1 MKELGLVVATPEGP
15 STQEFSFV
23 VTADGVRRG
32 QFVALETE
40 LGTTIALVKDLFR
53 ANRYFERPESVSVY
67 EKNGGKAFM
76 AELPTAEWEYVV
88 AQCRV
93 MGAWNEGFVR
103 ATYPPSPGTKV
114 SEVELSML
122 KQFVG
127 IDDKGLEFGKVL
139 QHDLAARVSLNGLLQ
154 KHFGLLG
161 KSGSGKS
168 NAATVL
174 VEELLDR
181 PIENGRIAVVIFDVH
196 GEYSCFGDKRANPQ
210 YASKTTVIDAS
221 KLQVALHKVSP
232 GMLSEFMPDMSPAAR
247 RELSKL
253 LFGLKKRMRTEQKA
267 YSLRDVIA
275 SVEASDM
282 DKNVKG
288 PLVGWLSELKFLR
301 LFGLAD
307 YPAVKELVK
316 PGRLVVFDLSG
327 LTDQKRK
334 QVIVSYFAQKLFK
347 FRQEEKIPPV
357 LLIVEEAHNFAPNQ
371 VPKGAAIARSIIN
384 KIAREGRK
392 FGCSICLVSQRP
404 VQLSTTALSQLNT
417 FLIFRVTN
425 PYDIEH
431 ISQSCESIDSD
442 LSGQITTLAVGE
454 GILFGEAVNQPV
466 FIQVRRRKTS
476 QGRKGAGLEELAKK
490 FEEGAKR
497 QVSAEDVE
505 AFV

>member
-1 MKELGLVVATPEGP
+1 MKELGTVVATPEGP

-23 VTADGVRRG
+23 VTAQGVRRG
-32 QFVALETE
+32 EFVALQTE
-40 LGTTIALVKDLFR
+40 LGTTIALVKELVR

-88 AQCRV
+88 AICRV

-103 ATYPPSPGTKV
+103 ATYPPSPGTTVV
-114 SEVELSML
+114 SVELDML
-122 KQFVG
+122 KRFIG
-127 IDDKGLEFGKVL
+127 TDDAGLNFGKVL
-139 QHDLAARVSLNGLLQ
+139 QHDLEAKVSLNGLLQ
-154 KHFGLLG
+154 KHLGLLG

-168 NAATVL
+168 NAATVM

-181 PIENGRIAVVIFDVH
+181 PAASGRIAVVIFDVH
-196 GEYSCFGDKRANPQ
+196 GEYACFGDKRANPA
-210 YASKTTVIDAS
+210 YAAKATVVDAS
-221 KLQVALHKVSP
+221 KLQIAFHKISP
-232 GMLSEFMPDMSPAAR
+232 AMLSEFIPDISAAAR
-247 RELSKL
+247 RELSKI
-253 LFGLKKRMRTEQKA
+253 LFGLKKRMRQEQKA
-267 YSLRDVIA
+267 YSLRDAIA
-275 SVEASDM
+275 AVESSDM

-307 YPAVKELVK
+307 YPAVKELIK
-316 PGRLVVFDLSG
+316 PGKLVVFDLSG
-327 LTDQKRK
+327 LIDQKRK
-334 QVIVSYFAQKLFK
+334 QVIVSYFSQKLFK

-357 LLIVEEAHNFAPNQ
+357 LLIIEEAHNFAPSQ
-371 VPKGAAIARSIIN
+371 TAKGNAIARSIIN

-392 FGCSICLVSQRP
+392 FGLSLCLVSQRP
-404 VQLSTTALSQLNT
+404 VQLSTTALSQLNS

-425 PYDIEH
+425 PYDIDH
-431 ISQSCESIDSD
+431 ISKSCESIDSD
-442 LSGQITTLAVGE
+442 IAGHITTLAVGE

-466 FIQVRRRKTS
+466 FIAVRRRNTS
-476 QGRKGAGLEELAKK
+476 QGRKGAGLEELARK

-497 QVSAEDVE
+497 EVSAQDVE